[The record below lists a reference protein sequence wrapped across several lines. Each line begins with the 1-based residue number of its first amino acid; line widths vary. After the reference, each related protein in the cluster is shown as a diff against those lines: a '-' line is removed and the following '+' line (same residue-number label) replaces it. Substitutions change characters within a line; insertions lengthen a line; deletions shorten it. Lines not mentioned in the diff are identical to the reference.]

1 MNANNTTSTYNEL
14 IPVTEENQDG
24 KFIADLFDD
33 EGAFGEA
40 DCAGL

>member
-1 MNANNTTSTYNEL
+1 MTTTELLFDYEIMDQTESQTNNY
-14 IPVTEENQDG
+14 I
-24 KFIADLFDD
+24 KDLFDD